1 MPSSPPGVGTTTS
14 SGIIS
19 SIEQKSVALK
29 DDNSSKLAISRE
41 SSSLADGIK
50 ETTTPSH
57 LGPGLIPGMS
67 AVSGQ
72 NHKHV
77 VNSAQIHTA
86 DRPASLGL
94 NASATR
100 SSKEVKNRDNKL
112 KAAIEAALLKKPG
125 IYRKNKVSE
134 QSDEPSVSSMNNEVA
149 FVDRVPHSRNV
160 GNLTSAEV
168 LTDRQGQ
175 VSRSSNADHSKQS
188 NGNDLK
194 QFMIP
199 PGEYHFQI

>member
-1 MPSSPPGVGTTTS
+1 MPSSPPAVGTATS

-19 SIEQKSVALK
+19 STEQKSVALK
-29 DDNSSKLAISRE
+29 DDNLSKLAISRE
-41 SSSLADGIK
+41 STSLSDGIK
-50 ETTTPSH
+50 DTTTTNSH
-57 LGPGLIPGMS
+57 LGPGLVSGMS

-77 VNSAQIHTA
+77 GHSAQIHTA
-86 DRPASLGL
+86 DKPASLGL
-94 NASATR
+94 NASATK

-125 IYRKNKVSE
+125 IYRKNKVSD

-149 FVDRVPHSRNV
+149 FVDRVTHSRNS
-160 GNLTSAEV
+160 GNLTSSEV

-175 VSRSSNADHSKQS
+175 ISRSSNTDHSKQS
-188 NGNDLK
+188 NGNNFK
-194 QFMIP
+194 QHMIV
-199 PGEYHFQI
+199 